1 MKPNFLRSGMVTV
14 AALIAAGSIM
24 AGSTMAIGQ
33 TAEPAPPP
41 GPALDLINKQ
51 CSVCHS
57 TADIFSQRKSPDD
70 WAQTVDFMVERGAML
85 SPEET
90 DKVIEYLATNFA
102 PAPQGK

>member
-1 MKPNFLRSGMVTV
+1 MKRNFLGSGMVAV

-33 TAEPAPPP
+33 TAAPTPPP
-41 GPALDLINKQ
+41 GPALDLINER

-57 TADIFSQRKSPDD
+57 TADIFAQRKGPDD
-70 WAQTVDFMVERGAML
+70 WAQTVDFMVERGAQL

-90 DKVIEYLATNFA
+90 DKVIEYLSTNFA
-102 PAPQGK
+102 PAPAAK